1 MSTSIHIK
9 RGLDLKLKGAVTDNA
24 IISCPAASAAV
35 EPIDFPG
42 FVPKLTVKESDS
54 VEVGSPLLCDKNH
67 PDVCLTSPLAGKVA
81 KIERGE
87 RRRIVRVV
95 IEASKDQT
103 HVTYST
109 AEARQGNPEAIR
121 LLLQQSGMWAMMR
134 QLPYDIV
141 PKYDIV
147 PANIF
152 VSAFNSAPLAPDYSI
167 LLADKAKELQAG
179 ADALTKLTPGK
190 IYYSTRPGTAVPV
203 PHGVEHVEIYGPHP
217 AGLPSIQAD
226 NLAPVN
232 KGESVLLLDAV
243 TLARIGEL
251 LLTGKTDW
259 QCVIALCGSEVETP
273 RYVSTCAGAALSP
286 ILQGDVKNDNC
297 HHRIIAGSVLTGVNA
312 GENGY
317 LHFPYQQV
325 TVIPE
330 GDDVDEFM
338 GWASL
343 SPNKMSVN
351 RSFLSALLPG
361 KKFAPDA
368 RLLGGRRAMIMSGQY
383 DKVLPMDIL
392 PEYLIKAIL
401 ARDIDKMEQLGIYEV
416 TPADFALCEYID
428 PSKLELQKIVREGL
442 DYLRKELE

>member
-24 IISCPAASAAV
+24 IISSPAPSAAV

-42 FVPKLTVKESDS
+42 FVPKLTVKEGDS

-67 PDVCLTSPLAGKVA
+67 PDVCLTSPLAGKILKV
-81 KIERGE
+81 ERGK
-87 RRRIVRVV
+87 RRRIIRVV
-95 IEASKDQT
+95 VEAAKEQT
-103 HVTYST
+103 CATYDT
-109 AEARQGNPEAIR
+109 ADARQGHPEAIR
-121 LLLQQSGMWAMMR
+121 LLLQKSGMWAMMR
-134 QLPYDIV
+134 QLPYAIV
-141 PKYDIV
+141 PKADIV
-147 PANIF
+147 PANVF
-152 VSAFNSAPLAPDYSI
+152 VSAFNSAPLAPDFGLI
-167 LLADKAKELQAG
+167 LSGKAKELQAG
-179 ADALTKLTPGK
+179 ADALQKLTPGK
-190 IYYSTRPGTAVPV
+190 VFYSTRPGSTVPV
-203 PHGVEHVEIYGPHP
+203 PGGVEHVEITGPHP
-217 AGLPSIQAD
+217 AGLPSIQAA
-226 NLAPVN
+226 NLAPVS

-273 RYVSTCAGAALSP
+273 RYISTCAGAQLKP
-286 ILQGDVKNDNC
+286 ILEGDIKNDNC
-297 HHRIIAGSVLTGVNA
+297 HHRIIAGNVLTGVNA
-312 GENGY
+312 GIDGY
-317 LHFPYQQV
+317 LHFPYEQV

-330 GDDVDEFM
+330 GDDVAEFM

-368 RLLGGRRAMIMSGQY
+368 RLLGGRRAMIMSEQY

-392 PEYLIKAIL
+392 PEYLIKAII

-416 TPADFALCEYID
+416 SPSDFALCEYVD